1 MLQKVLAL
9 IIIVFFL
16 AKLLW
21 QQHERRLSWT
31 EFFFWLIFWLLSAIA
46 ILMLDDVDKLVARL
60 GFSGSGI
67 DVLLYVGFALLL
79 YLVFRLRL
87 RLEKIDR
94 KLTTLVSLI
103 AQQKPLEPIQNN
115 KTESKK

>member
-9 IIIVFFL
+9 IVVAFFL

-21 QQHERRLSWT
+21 QQRKRRLSWT
-31 EFFFWLIFWLLSAIA
+31 EFFFWLIFWLLSAVA
-46 ILMLDDVDKLVARL
+46 ILMLDDIDKLVARL

-67 DVLLYVGFALLL
+67 EVLLYIGFALLL
-79 YLVFRLRL
+79 YFVFRLRL
-87 RLEKIDR
+87 RLEKIDHQ
-94 KLTTLVSLI
+94 LTTLVSLT

-115 KTESKK
+115 KIENK

>member
-9 IIIVFFL
+9 IVVAFFL

-21 QQHERRLSWT
+21 QQRKRRLSWT
-31 EFFFWLIFWLLSAIA
+31 EFFFWLIFWLLSAVA
-46 ILMLDDVDKLVARL
+46 ILMLDDIDKLVARL

-67 DVLLYVGFALLL
+67 EVLLYIGFALLL
-79 YLVFRLRL
+79 YFVFRLRL
-87 RLEKIDR
+87 RLEKIDHQ
-94 KLTTLVSLI
+94 LTTLVSSM

-115 KTESKK
+115 KIENK

>member
-31 EFFFWLIFWLLSAIA
+31 EFFFWLLFWLLSAVA
-46 ILMLDDVDKLVARL
+46 ILMLDDIDRLVAKL
-60 GFSGSGI
+60 GFSGNGI
-67 DVLLYVGFALLL
+67 EVLLYVGFALLL
-79 YLVFRLRL
+79 YLMFRLRL
-87 RLEKIDR
+87 KLEKIEHQ
-94 KLTTLVSLI
+94 LTTLVSAM
-103 AQQKPLEPIQNN
+103 AQQKPLESSQDN
-115 KTESKK
+115 KEDK

>member
-31 EFFFWLIFWLLSAIA
+31 EFFFWLIFWLLSAVA
-46 ILMLDDVDKLVARL
+46 ILMLDDIDKLVARL

-67 DVLLYVGFALLL
+67 EVLLYIGFALLL
-79 YLVFRLRL
+79 YFVFRLRL

-94 KLTTLVSLI
+94 QLTILVSSM
-103 AQQKPLEPIQNN
+103 AQQKPLESIQNN
-115 KTESKK
+115 KIENK